1 MKRLQQATS
10 KKIYEKYLEEVF
22 SIEKLMTELSGV
34 NNYNSISAK
43 ELSKTSTA
51 IKSKT
56 ENFNKKLQ

>member
-1 MKRLQQATS
+1 LQQATS
-10 KKIYEKYLEEVF
+10 NKIYEKYLEEVF